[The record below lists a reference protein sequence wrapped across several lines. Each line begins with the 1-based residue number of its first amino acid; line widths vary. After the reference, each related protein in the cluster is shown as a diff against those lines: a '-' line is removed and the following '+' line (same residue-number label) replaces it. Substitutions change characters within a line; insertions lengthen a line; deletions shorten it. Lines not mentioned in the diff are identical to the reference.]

1 MPRSSKRKEKK
12 KKKKQTTEEKSEKKR
27 QRLVV
32 RYVSTGFGVAVVL
45 NNLFSNESSAARTS
59 QQSVTNIGF
68 GSIPRFYGDMISP
81 TKHHVASQWS
91 CNWFPN
97 DHVHCDELFLRRIPA
112 PLTNQE
118 SILIN
123 GNIQQQV
130 DSQR

>member
-1 MPRSSKRKEKK
+1 MPRSSKRKEK

-27 QRLVV
+27 EGLVV
-32 RYVSTGFGVAVVL
+32 RYIFTGFVLAVVL
-45 NNLFSNESSAARTS
+45 NNIFSNESSATKMS
-59 QQSVTNIGF
+59 QESVTNIGF
-68 GSIPRFYGDMISP
+68 GSIPRFHGDMISP

-97 DHVHCDELFLRRIPA
+97 DHVHCDELFLQRIPA

>member
-1 MPRSSKRKEKK
+1 MPRSSKRKEK

-27 QRLVV
+27 QGTRNELIAL
-32 RYVSTGFGVAVVL
+32 GFAVAVVL
-45 NNLFSNESSAARTS
+45 NNLFSNESSATKMS
-59 QQSVTNIGF
+59 QESVTNVGF
-68 GSIPRFYGDMISP
+68 GSIPRFYGDIISP

-97 DHVHCDELFLRRIPA
+97 DHVHCDELFLQRIPE

-118 SILIN
+118 SILVN